1 MATQTTDLK
10 EFLQEIAE
18 AIRVKRGHENLLSP
32 QDFVDEIFE
41 IEPIIEEV
49 HVDTSLIYI
58 TSNTT
63 DYFSPRF
70 KGSFYNGYNH
80 SISFRDEESAG
91 SNAYMGVIQSL
102 VSNSIL
108 ILYHP
113 ESLELNYIN
122 IDNDDTI
129 ILHSSDDY
137 SIVKVGPGVSHID
150 IHYVLPS

>member
-1 MATQTTDLK
+1 MATQTIDLK
-10 EFLQEIAE
+10 EFLEEVAE

-32 QDFVDEIFE
+32 QDFANEIFE
-41 IEPIIEEV
+41 IETTIEEEP
-49 HVDTSLIYI
+49 VDTSLIYI

-70 KGSFYNGYNH
+70 KGSFYNAYNH
-80 SISFRDEESAG
+80 SISFQTEEATG
-91 SNAYMGVIQSL
+91 SNAPIGEINNL

-113 ESLELNYIN
+113 DSLELNYID

-129 ILHSSDDY
+129 VLYSSDDCF
-137 SIVKVGPGVSHID
+137 IVKVGSGVSHIN

>member
-32 QDFVDEIFE
+32 QDFVNEIFE
-41 IEPIIEEV
+41 IETIIEEEP
-49 HVDTSLIYI
+49 VDTSLIYI
-58 TSNTT
+58 TSNTP
-63 DYFSPRF
+63 DYFSLRF
-70 KGSFYNGYNH
+70 KGSFYNAYNH
-80 SISFRDEESAG
+80 SISFRDEETAG
-91 SNAYMGVIQSL
+91 SDAFIGEIHNL
-102 VSNSIL
+102 VSNSFL

-113 ESLELNYIN
+113 EFLELNYIN
-122 IDNDDTI
+122 IDNDVTI
-129 ILHSSDDY
+129 ILHSSDDC